1 MIEIDVTDRWKKTF
15 PGAHIGMLMLGN
27 VNNTRRP
34 NALDDRKR
42 KLEIHLRKKYAGFSR
57 ADLLAVDSMQVY
69 RQFYKRFN
77 KTYHVLLQLESV
89 LNKGKSL
96 PSVSPLV
103 DANFAAELETQI
115 LSAGHDA
122 DRLET
127 PISIDAA
134 TGSEELIQMN
144 GSRKTLKP
152 RDMMMRDG
160 RGVVCSVIYGQD
172 QRTPI
177 SVDTRRV
184 LYVAYVPAGIDKDGV
199 FAHLETIKHNVL
211 LFAPNADIEHLQV
224 YAAGDHN

>member
-1 MIEIDVTDRWKKTF
+1 MIEIAVTDKWKRTF
-15 PGAHIGMLMLGN
+15 PGAHIGMLLLGN
-27 VNNTRRP
+27 VNNTRCP
-34 NALDDRKR
+34 IALDDRKR
-42 KLEIHLRKKYAGFSR
+42 ELEIELRKKYDGFSR
-57 ADLLAVDSMQVY
+57 ADLLAVNSMRVY
-69 RQFYKRFN
+69 RQFYKKFN

-103 DANFAAELETQI
+103 DANFAAELETLI

-127 PISIDAA
+127 PITIDAT
-134 TGSEELIQMN
+134 TGFEEIIQMN

-152 RDMMMRDG
+152 DDMMMRDA

-184 LYVAYVPAGIDKDGV
+184 LYVAYVPAGIDKAAV
-199 FAHLETIKHNVL
+199 YAHLETVKHNVL
-211 LFAPNADIEHLQV
+211 LFAPNAEIAHLQV
-224 YAAGDHN
+224 YAAGDRA

>member
-1 MIEIDVTDRWKKTF
+1 VIEIAVTDNWQKMF
-15 PGAHIGMLMLGN
+15 PGAHIGTLLLGN

-34 NALDDRKR
+34 SALDDRKR
-42 KLEIHLRKKYAGFSR
+42 ELVALLRKKYAGFSR
-57 ADLLAVDSMQVY
+57 ADILAVDTMRVY
-69 RQFYKRFN
+69 RQFYKKFN

-103 DANFAAELETQI
+103 DANFAAELETLI

-127 PISIDAA
+127 PITIDAT
-134 TGSEELIQMN
+134 TGTEELFQMN

-152 RDMMMRDG
+152 HDMMMRDA

-177 SVDTRRV
+177 SVDTGRV
-184 LYVAYVPAGIDKDGV
+184 LYVAYVPAGIDKPAV

-211 LFAPNADIEHLQV
+211 SFAPNAEIAHLRV
-224 YAAGDHN
+224 YAAGNLA

>member
-1 MIEIDVTDRWKKTF
+1 MLEIAVTDNWKKTF
-15 PGAHIGMLMLGN
+15 PGAHIGMLLLGN
-27 VNNTRRP
+27 VDNTQRP
-34 NALDDRKR
+34 SALDDRKR
-42 KLEIHLRKKYAGFSR
+42 ELEAHLRKKYAGFSR
-57 ADLLAVDSMQVY
+57 AEILAANTMRVY

-103 DANFAAELETQI
+103 DANFAAELETLI

-127 PISIDAA
+127 PIAIDAT
-134 TGSEELIQMN
+134 TGTEEFIQMN

-152 RDMMMRDG
+152 NDMMMRDA
-160 RGVVCSVIYGQD
+160 RGVVCSVIYGQN

-184 LYVAYVPAGIDKDGV
+184 LYVAYVPAGIDKAAV
-199 FAHLETIKHNVL
+199 LAHLETVKHNVL
-211 LFAPNADIEHLQV
+211 LFAPNAEIEHMRV
-224 YAAGDHN
+224 YAAGNRA

>member
-1 MIEIDVTDRWKKTF
+1 MEIAVTDKWKITS
-15 PGAHIGMLMLGN
+15 PGAHIGTLLLAN

-42 KLEIHLRKKYAGFSR
+42 ELETKLRKKYAGFRR
-57 ADLLAVDSMQVY
+57 ADLLSLNSMRVY
-69 RQFYKRFN
+69 RQFYKKFN

-103 DANFAAELETQI
+103 DANFAAELETLI

-127 PISIDAA
+127 PVTIDAA
-134 TGSEELIQMN
+134 TGTEEFIQMN

-152 RDMMMRDG
+152 HDMMMRDA

-172 QRTPI
+172 RRTPI
-177 SVDTRRV
+177 SVNTRRV
-184 LYVAYVPAGIDKDGV
+184 LYVAYVPAGIEKAAV

-211 LFAPNADIEHLQV
+211 LFAPKAEIAHLQV
-224 YAAGDHN
+224 YAAGDRA

>member
-1 MIEIDVTDRWKKTF
+1 MIEIAVTDRWKKTF
-15 PGAHIGMLMLGN
+15 PGAHIGTLMLGN

-42 KLEIHLRKKYAGFSR
+42 ELEIQLRNKYAGFSR
-57 ADLLAVDSMQVY
+57 ADLLAVISMQVY

-103 DANFAAELETQI
+103 DANFAAELETLI

-127 PISIDAA
+127 PITIDAA
-134 TGSEELIQMN
+134 TGSEEFIQMN

-152 RDMMMRDG
+152 RDMMMRDA

-184 LYVAYVPAGIDKDGV
+184 LYVAYVPDGIDKDAV
-199 FAHLETIKHNVL
+199 IVHLDTIKHNIL
-211 LFAPNADIEHLQV
+211 LFAPNAEIAHQQV
-224 YAAGDHN
+224 YAAGDSA